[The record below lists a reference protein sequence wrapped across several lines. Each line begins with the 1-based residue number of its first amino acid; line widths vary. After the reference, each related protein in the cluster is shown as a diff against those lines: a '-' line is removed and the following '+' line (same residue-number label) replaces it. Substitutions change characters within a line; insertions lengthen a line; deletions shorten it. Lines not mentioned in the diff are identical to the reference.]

1 MSAPKKASK
10 ASKPKKPQAKRKKLN
25 LALQG
30 GGAHGAFTWGVLD
43 ALLEDDRIDFEAI
56 SATSAG
62 SMNAAILAQGL
73 ANGGA
78 QGARKLLSDFWWK
91 VSEAGGVFS
100 PVHRSP
106 LEYMMALNPFMQKW
120 NMASSSTYA
129 AFDTVVRA
137 FSPYQF
143 NPLNINPLKDILT
156 DMVDPKAVAAGSVK
170 LFISTTDVRR
180 GNPRIFSHEEVTCD
194 VLLASAALPDLFQA
208 VEIGEDAYWDGGYTG
223 NPSLWPLFYNA
234 ECRDILIVHV
244 NPIRRNQL
252 PYDSYDIKNR
262 ENEITF
268 NNSLLHEL
276 RSINFVKRL
285 IHGDMLKDEF
295 KDNYKDILIHAI
307 RSDEMLK
314 DLSLASKFD
323 TGWPFLCFLRD
334 EGRKA
339 GQEWLTQN
347 YNALN
352 EEGTVDIA
360 RDYLS

>member
-1 MSAPKKASK
+1 MTKKHTKAAPK
-10 ASKPKKPQAKRKKLN
+10 KRKKLN

-43 ALLEDDRIDFEAI
+43 ALLEDDRIDFEGI

-62 SMNAAILAQGL
+62 SMNAAILAQGM
-73 ANGGA
+73 AKGGVK
-78 QGARKLLSDFWWK
+78 GAKQLLSDFWWE
-91 VSEAGGVFS
+91 VSEAGAAFS
-100 PVHRSP
+100 PVHRTP
-106 LEYMMALNPFMQKW
+106 FEYMMALNPFMPQW
-120 NMASSSTYA
+120 GLNNSSTYA
-129 AFDTVVRA
+129 AYDSVVRA

-143 NPLNINPLKDILT
+143 NPLNINPLKDILSK
-156 DMVDPKAVAAGSVK
+156 MVDPNVISAGDIK

-180 GNPRIFSHEEVTCD
+180 GTSKIFSHKDVTCD

-223 NPSLWPLFYNA
+223 NPSLWPLFYQSQ
-234 ECRDILIVHV
+234 CRDILIVHV
-244 NPIRRNQL
+244 NPIRREVL
-252 PYDSYDIKNR
+252 PYDAYDIENR

-276 RSINFVKRL
+276 RSINFVKKL
-285 IHGDMLKDEF
+285 IHEDMLKDEY
-295 KDNYKDILIHAI
+295 KDDYKDILIHAI

-323 TGWPFLCFLRD
+323 TSWPFLSFLKD

-339 GQEWLTQN
+339 GQEWLSKN